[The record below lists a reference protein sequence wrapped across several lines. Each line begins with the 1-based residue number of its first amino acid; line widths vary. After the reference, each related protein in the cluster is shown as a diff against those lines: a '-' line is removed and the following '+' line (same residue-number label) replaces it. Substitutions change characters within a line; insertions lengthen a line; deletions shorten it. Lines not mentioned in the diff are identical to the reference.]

1 MGPCSTENSEGPA
14 FYSWLRRRQQGG
26 LLKTAP
32 LSLPT
37 LRRALQA
44 FFLALLALF
53 ASLAQAEFRWNF
65 PTPVT
70 PIARETLHMHNEFML
85 IITVLFVVV
94 FAIMIYS
101 MIKHRKSLG
110 HEAAKFTGPTGRLQ
124 WFWVLVP
131 FAILLFIDFVLMGI
145 PAFHAVIE
153 MEDTQTKA
161 DMVLKVTGMQWKW
174 QYEYPDSGIKYIS
187 TLTTPRDQIDNKNV
201 KNENY
206 LLEVDNEVVLPV
218 GKKVRVL
225 LTSTDVI
232 HTWWVPQFGVKRD
245 AIPGF
250 LRETWLKIEQ
260 PGVYRGQCAELC
272 GKDHGF
278 MPVVVRGVPEP
289 EYLAWV
295 ETKKAEIAASANSG
309 NRLWSKD
316 ELMLKGKDVYDKI
329 CVACHQPNGQGL
341 PPAFPALAGSK
352 VINSPLLTA
361 DGKLIKDSHIDR
373 VLNGKTGTTMQ
384 AFKNTLSDV
393 ELAAVITY
401 ERNSFGN
408 TRGDMAQPLQIKALR

>member
-1 MGPCSTENSEGPA
+1 MKRFVSLVMVLIAC
-14 FYSWLRRRQQGG
+14 Q
-26 LLKTAP
+26 P
-32 LSLPT
+32 LVV
-37 LRRALQA
+37 
-44 FFLALLALF
+44 LADY
-53 ASLAQAEFRWNF
+53 QWNF

-70 PIARETLHMHNEFML
+70 PIARDTLSIHNEFML
-85 IITVLFVVV
+85 IITLLFVVV

-101 MIKHRKSLG
+101 MIKHRKSSG
-110 HEAAKFTGPTGRLQ
+110 HPPAKFSGPTGKLQ

-131 FAILLFIDFVLMGI
+131 FGILLFIDFVLMGI

-153 MEDTQTKA
+153 MEDTKTKA

-174 QYEYPDSGIKYIS
+174 QYEYPDSGIKFIS
-187 TLTTPRDQIDNKNV
+187 SSSTPREQIENKAA
-201 KNENY
+201 KGEHY

-225 LTSTDVI
+225 LTATDVI

-245 AIPGF
+245 AVPGF
-250 LRETWLKIEQ
+250 LRETWVKIEQ

-295 ETKKAEIAASANSG
+295 DKKKAELSAAASGSDRA
-309 NRLWSKD
+309 WSKD
-316 ELMLKGKDVYDKI
+316 ELVAKGKDVYEKA
-329 CVACHQPNGQGL
+329 CQACHQAGGQGV
-341 PPAFPALAGSK
+341 PPAFPALTGSK
-352 VINSPLLTA
+352 IVLGPLLSPE
-361 DGKLIKDSHIDR
+361 GKVIKDSHVDR
-373 VLNGKTGTTMQ
+373 VLNGKAGSAMQ
-384 AFKNTLSDV
+384 AFKATLNDV

-401 ERNSFGN
+401 ERNALGN
-408 TRGDMAQPLQIKALR
+408 SKGDMIQPAQVKALR